1 MGCWNETCMISH
13 LPILGG
19 EKCTAV
25 ILLKREFPNVG
36 FNAVN
41 EYIPIATIHGEY
53 DGYGCLENIDHAEAS
68 ALLSAIPSLQL
79 MVPAPNGCVMLT
91 GYIPSTPEDFM
102 KTAVSG
108 DLLANDNRGPHIP
121 LHIVFIKERM
131 ASLADTRNDTD
142 LLDAAFAKDAKL
154 PLCVLVNTLAGNCDY
169 TILPKFIE
177 AYISAGKEVACK
189 SIEQILALTQLLN
202 NLRLGWHVPCG
213 RGSQRS
219 VCEDIRRFADAYRVE
234 LESIDMHSDVGE

>member
-1 MGCWNETCMISH
+1 
-13 LPILGG
+13 
-19 EKCTAV
+19 
-25 ILLKREFPNVG
+25 
-36 FNAVN
+36 
-41 EYIPIATIHGEY
+41 
-53 DGYGCLENIDHAEAS
+53 
-68 ALLSAIPSLQL
+68 
-79 MVPAPNGCVMLT
+79 
-91 GYIPSTPEDFM
+91 M

-131 ASLADTRNDTD
+131 ASLADTRNET
-142 LLDAAFAKDAKL
+142 
-154 PLCVLVNTLAGNCDY
+154 VNTLAGNCGY
-169 TILPKFIE
+169 TILPKFIK